1 MKAKAYGLGVFG
13 FGMVAVGQMTPVLLG
28 DDTMS
33 NWQFAG
39 LTLTVLSAMFCGYKS
54 LGVKAESPSTRV
66 KGNR

>member
-1 MKAKAYGLGVFG
+1 MQLEVTENLKEA
-13 FGMVAVGQMTPVLLG
+13 LLG
-28 DDTMS
+28 DDMMS

-66 KGNR
+66 KGTVDGIKG

>member
-1 MKAKAYGLGVFG
+1 M
-13 FGMVAVGQMTPVLLG
+13 
-28 DDTMS
+28 MS